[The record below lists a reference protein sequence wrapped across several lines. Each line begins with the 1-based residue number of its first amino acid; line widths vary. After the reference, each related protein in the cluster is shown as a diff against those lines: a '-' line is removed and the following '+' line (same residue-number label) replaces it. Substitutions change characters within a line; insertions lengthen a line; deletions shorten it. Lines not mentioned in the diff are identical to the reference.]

1 MRMKKL
7 IVGLT
12 LLPVLQQAQTLQEAI
27 KKTEGENFESAA
39 IDFRA
44 LLTKDP
50 AKGEV
55 YFYFGENFFKN
66 DQADSAAVYYK
77 KGIEVNATQPLNY
90 VGAGKVLLMEG
101 KTDDAKAQF
110 YKATSLSGNKN
121 AEVFRRIAEAW
132 LTTPNKNPD
141 EAIAVLT
148 PAIKLEGKNAENY
161 ILMGD
166 AQLEK
171 NPTDG
176 STPVKSYQM
185 ATSLNSK
192 SSKGLLRTGK
202 LYQRARNYP
211 LALDFYRQALGVDAN
226 FAPAYREIAE
236 VYMLYSQPVKAIE
249 NWKKYLELNN
259 SNDARYRYMS
269 ALYSNK
275 QFAEAIAEY
284 EALAAANFKNP
295 YLYRLGAYSYEELG
309 DKTDKEAYVK
319 GLKAMTT
326 FFGMAG
332 PNFKYLPSDYRY
344 HSLLLFRNGKEAEGE
359 AALNTAIGLE
369 PGIANDVYP
378 KVAKMFADAKNP
390 WKTIYYMDK
399 KRKGSFANL
408 SITDAYEVGRAY
420 FKLGETKVI
429 ELNTMRVALQKS
441 KKPIDNAET
450 KALRGRADSLLRL
463 SDSAFIRVVTV
474 NPTYALG
481 YIFRGRSNNYLDT
494 DAGRDTAKVYYEK
507 VIAMTKPE
515 EKSGSYKNYVI
526 ESYEFLGYYYV
537 RTKNDAKAK
546 EVFTELQTLDPSN
559 EKAKAY
565 FNPPKAAPT
574 APAAPKKN

>member
-1 MRMKKL
+1 MKKL
-7 IVGLT
+7 ILGLS
-12 LLPVLQQAQTLQEAI
+12 LLPMLHQAQTLQDAI
-27 KKTEGENFESAA
+27 KKTDGENFESAA
-39 IDFRA
+39 ADYRA

-50 AKGEV
+50 TKGDV
-55 YFYFGENFFKN
+55 YFHFGENFIKN
-66 DQADSAAVYYK
+66 DLADSALVYYK
-77 KGIEVNATQPLNY
+77 KGIEVNPTNPLNY
-90 VGAGKVLLMEG
+90 VGAGKVLLMNN

-110 YKATSLSGNKN
+110 YKATSLSANKN

-132 LTTPNKNPD
+132 LTTTNKNAD
-141 EAIAVLT
+141 EAIAQLNV
-148 PAIKLEGKNAENY
+148 AIKLEGKNAENY

-176 STPVKSYQM
+176 STPVKSYQT
-185 ATSLNSK
+185 ATSMNPK

-236 VYMLYSQPVKAIE
+236 VYMLYNQPAKAIE

-269 ALYSNK
+269 ALYQNK
-275 QFAEAIAEY
+275 QYAEAITEY
-284 EALAAANFKNP
+284 ETLAAANYKNP
-295 YLYRLGAYSYEELG
+295 YLYRLGAYCYEELG

-319 GLKAMTT
+319 GLKAITT
-326 FFGMAG
+326 FFSVAG
-332 PNFKYLPSDYRY
+332 TSFKYLATDYRY
-344 HSLLLFRNGKEAEGE
+344 QALLLLRNGKDAEGE
-359 AALNTAIGLE
+359 AALATALSMDAAMGNEI
-369 PGIANDVYP
+369 YP
-378 KVAKMFADAKNP
+378 KIAKIYADAKNP
-390 WKTIYYMDK
+390 ARTVYFMDK
-399 KRKGSFANL
+399 KRKGNFANL

-420 FKLGETKVI
+420 FKLGEAKAI
-429 ELNTMRVALQKS
+429 ELNNMKLALQKS
-441 KKPIDNAET
+441 KKPLDNSET
-450 KALRGRADSLLRL
+450 KVLRQRTDSLMKL

-474 NPTYALG
+474 NPTYMLG

-494 DAGRDTAKVYYEK
+494 DAGRDTAKVNYEK
-507 VIAMTKPE
+507 VISMSKPE
-515 EKSGSYKNYVI
+515 EKTGAYKNYVT
-526 ESYEFLGYYYV
+526 EAYEYLGYYYV

-546 EVFTELQTLDPSN
+546 EIFTELKNLDPNN

-565 FNPPKAAPT
+565 FNPPKPAA
-574 APAAPKKN
+574 APAAPKK